1 MPKKGA
7 TLKEPTSIRLTPEAK
22 QLLGRLA
29 EKNGVSLSAWME
41 TLIRREARREKIV
54 ENGSAPET
62 ESARKEAARARVAAL
77 LAEAQG
83 NDPGDLT
90 PEELEREVTLAHE

>member
-54 ENGSAPET
+54 GNGLET

-77 LAEAQG
+77 LAEAQS

-90 PEELEREVTLAHE
+90 PEELEREVTLAHEE